1 MLLADA
7 ATLTAG
13 NPLLYALFEPA
24 PPARLLQGPPGQVAF
39 DYSGLLGP
47 PSILLFTSPQLP

>member
-1 MLLADA
+1 VADA

-13 NPLLYALFEPA
+13 NPLLYAPFEWA

-39 DYSGLLGP
+39 DYSGPLGP
-47 PSILLFTSPQLP
+47 ESILLFSSARLP